1 MNVSKLNDN
10 SYSRLSSNSIQKKET
25 KEITQARITNNSVTP
40 MKSIKSSN
48 LTKATTLKQANFEQ
62 TIFDIIKPMEKKKN
76 VYEKGDPLA
85 DVE

>member
-10 SYSRLSSNSIQKKET
+10 SYSRLSSNLTQKKET

-40 MKSIKSSN
+40 MKSIN
-48 LTKATTLKQANFEQ
+48 LTKTTTLKQANFEQ

>member
-40 MKSIKSSN
+40 MKSTN
-48 LTKATTLKQANFEQ
+48 LTKTTTLKQANFEQ
-62 TIFDIIKPMEKKKN
+62 TIFDIIKPMEKKKI